1 MVAEL
6 LLVLA
11 VFPLPYAVSAVID
24 LVNALVGN
32 GSGQRTPVL
41 IKGHAAAS
49 FGLELVLILVPFAA
63 AGLVAYLLSISGP
76 FASRGG
82 VGAAWTG
89 SAPATGRARGEGGLR
104 ALGLD
109 FSRLRGDF
117 ALVIVVFLLCEVI
130 PIYGG
135 GLLLRA
141 FGVHGVTPSTSGG
154 PGYFLAL
161 DILIGITSG
170 VVEEIV
176 VLGYL
181 VRRLEQLALP
191 GWAVVAIAVAVRGS
205 YHLYY
210 GWGVLPILAWATVSV
225 VLYRRYRRLL
235 PFIVVHVLWD
245 TSLFIA
251 ASMPTKT
258 GGLFLVAEAG
268 LLVPVSFVL
277 WLVWRNRMPLPRSTR
292 AR

>member
-1 MVAEL
+1 MVVEL

-24 LVNALVGN
+24 LVNAAVGN
-32 GSGQRTPVL
+32 GPGQRTPVL
-41 IKGHAAAS
+41 IKGHAPAS

-63 AGLVAYLLSISGP
+63 AGLVAYLLSMEGP
-76 FASRGG
+76 FGASRE
-82 VGAAWTG
+82 AARQP
-89 SAPATGRARGEGGLR
+89 SSGRGGEGGLA

-109 FSRLRGDF
+109 LRRLRGDL
-117 ALVIVVFLLCEVI
+117 ALVIVVFVFCELI

-135 GLLLRA
+135 GILLRA
-141 FGVHGVTPSTSGG
+141 VGVHGVTPSTSGS
-154 PGYFLAL
+154 PGYFLVL
-161 DILIGITSG
+161 DIFTAVTSG
-170 VVEEIV
+170 IVEEIV
-176 VLGYL
+176 VLGFL
-181 VRRLEQLALP
+181 VRRLEQLKVP

-235 PFIVVHVLWD
+235 PFIVVHVIWD

-251 ASMPTKT
+251 SSMSLKS
-258 GGLFLVAEAG
+258 GSVFLVAEAG
-268 LLVPVSFVL
+268 LLIPASFIV
-277 WLVWRNRMPLPRSTR
+277 WLVWRSRIPLPHS